1 MANISTKVETRLISA
16 LKRFQP
22 ILNSAKSRDIN
33 ESDTVVIISDLLN
46 ELFGFDKYSEVTSE
60 YAIRGTYCDLA
71 IKIKDKV
78 QLLIEAKAIG
88 LELKE
93 LFIKQAV
100 DYAANQGVDW
110 VILTNGD
117 LWKVFKVIFGKPI
130 NQELFLEFKITELNP
145 KKDLEILYLLTKE
158 GILKQELGEFYTQ
171 KQALNRFSIA
181 ALITSDSI
189 VDTLRKTLRK
199 IDSEIR
205 VDADQIKTV
214 ILQEVLKREVIEG
227 EKAEEAQKKINRAL
241 NRIYKNRSSK
251 EDDDESV
258 LNKAISQ
265 SMAQNNQLAA

>member
-1 MANISTKVETRLISA
+1 MNSLDRVLKKHEKTIKRKNANLDEISNDIKKVE
-16 LKRFQP
+16 
-22 ILNSAKSRDIN
+22 
-33 ESDTVVIISDLLN
+33 
-46 ELFGFDKYSEVTSE
+46 LF
-60 YAIRGTYCDLA
+60 
-71 IKIKDKV
+71 
-78 QLLIEAKAIG
+78 
-88 LELKE
+88 
-93 LFIKQAV
+93 
-100 DYAANQGVDW
+100 
-110 VILTNGD
+110 LTNSGM
-117 LWKVFKVIFGKPI
+117 KHPFIMEIPFT
-130 NQELFLEFKITELNP
+130 NEELFLEFKITELNP